1 MVYERNPNN
10 NVPQV
15 APKPAMRSALGIRQ
29 SRSHS
34 LPTCDK
40 NLLNVKLQV
49 RRGSAVQQS
58 IAEETN
64 QRSTCD
70 SLVPISILDEDI
82 SSTTNPPV
90 SLFSRERTVVS
101 DKYPSQRRPSQ
112 RTENTTKPYNQTDL
126 PIKAVAPSELRHKPA
141 VMTQDTSIVRY
152 HASRRHQGK
161 RKSSQDYQSSK
172 AKLTQLLKT
181 TQLEQLSKLQN
192 KHQQECELLDDIR
205 NFGKQRSQLDKDYGQ
220 ALQKL
225 VVQYQKRESTPSV
238 ETEDTEKKT
247 VQVVWKSVLE
257 ATDKAG
263 QARIAAS
270 EYYKNNIYEAAK
282 NCKAQKDV
290 HLKKCQDLLNN
301 LQNEITETVKELT
314 KAKKKYY
321 DLEQVSQNASDKYQE
336 VNDRLRK
343 NQTSLFKSKAG
354 LEKAFQKLQQKCD
367 ESSKSSTVARNEYL
381 LMLAAANCH
390 QKRYYET
397 DMPEAMRILDGNLFA
412 KFQDYLG
419 LLCKFELQACTASQE
434 AHTHA
439 LHDAGK
445 ISREYNIRCFLH
457 ENPVFEWGP
466 RYEFEP
472 CGNDE
477 VGPKLTPE
485 QPGEDN
491 SLNREARKWTTRVV
505 RDERN
510 LQRLN
515 KIKQGLESLSQKYA
529 ESPELNIESVA
540 QETEVRLE
548 KCRED
553 LRRTE
558 TNHIGGEARLQLL
571 RDVNVNVDTWL
582 ESARAQAAKEM
593 EQSVTTPGFSTK
605 RRSLHNRT
613 LPDDHHTNGAHT
625 SVGGDESFFDED
637 FVDDE
642 TFDED
647 DHVMMVGEKDDLSLP
662 SSDHSRN
669 YPVTCTVTYPYQA
682 TRTDEL
688 TITVGDRI
696 EVVEDGDLDQ
706 WVKARDATGRMGYIP
721 ENYLEFPANPATP
734 HHHYALPPGDYNDTL
749 GSSSSGSITS
759 GTSSLT
765 TNSSGNDR
773 EVSRI
778 TSGGATHPPP
788 SGICLAKA
796 IYEYEA
802 CSEEELSFP
811 EGAIIS
817 IISKDDNGIDDG
829 WWKGELNGKIGVFP
843 GLVVE
848 DMGSCNSNVKEP
860 ASPEDS
866 PTSEIPPSFRP
877 PTPSSSPSHSGKN
890 FRSSSPDSG
899 VNTHRHS
906 PLPHAS
912 LEVPDIIH
920 ERTNSAPASPIYT
933 SLKPKPNRSAPAP
946 PKRPVSFIRTNNR

>member
-1 MVYERNPNN
+1 MWSLAFDERSWNLP
-10 NVPQV
+10 
-15 APKPAMRSALGIRQ
+15 
-29 SRSHS
+29 S
-34 LPTCDK
+34 LNATAD
-40 NLLNVKLQV
+40 
-49 RRGSAVQQS
+49 
-58 IAEETN
+58 
-64 QRSTCD
+64 
-70 SLVPISILDEDI
+70 
-82 SSTTNPPV
+82 
-90 SLFSRERTVVS
+90 
-101 DKYPSQRRPSQ
+101 
-112 RTENTTKPYNQTDL
+112 
-126 PIKAVAPSELRHKPA
+126 
-141 VMTQDTSIVRY
+141 
-152 HASRRHQGK
+152 
-161 RKSSQDYQSSK
+161 K

-445 ISREYNIRCFLH
+445 KIVTLWFMQISREYNIRCFLH

-529 ESPELNIESVA
+529 EVIA

-582 ESARAQAAKEM
+582 ESARAQMYIGMPGVKWYVCPGVTRKKGLIQSKAK
-593 EQSVTTPGFSTK
+593 
-605 RRSLHNRT
+605 
-613 LPDDHHTNGAHT
+613 
-625 SVGGDESFFDED
+625 D

-765 TNSSGNDR
+765 TNF
-773 EVSRI
+773 
-778 TSGGATHPPP
+778 
-788 SGICLAKA
+788 CLAKA

-877 PTPSSSPSHSGKN
+877 PTPSSSPSHS
-890 FRSSSPDSG
+890 
-899 VNTHRHS
+899 
-906 PLPHAS
+906 
-912 LEVPDIIH
+912 
-920 ERTNSAPASPIYT
+920 
-933 SLKPKPNRSAPAP
+933 
-946 PKRPVSFIRTNNR
+946 